1 MKDVEKMQKKNDE
14 QQVRDTLFSHSIENG
29 FIQIRKKPKRFS
41 GNSEDPDMKKE
52 ASEKEREQIDKC
64 RCQFVSACGWASDRK
79 PKVYER
85 LVEKTS
91 FILKYIPEVQN
102 IEAIEELLSDRAT
115 LFDADILF
123 YMYLHDKEV
132 YWAQKNF
139 EFLEGKTYN
148 EKTEELHKRNKGY
161 AWYSYEYT
169 VPEDDRVPEMDAM
182 AIMDRIR
189 QLATDTKNGV
199 EYYGK
204 KLDEIYWEYHGDMLQ
219 DKLTERLDGWGMP
232 VEIEKG
238 KVFQFYFYCLKR
250 YCDTGWS
257 KGPEKGSAA
266 LGYEPKYLK
275 KTAVECEQYE
285 KRNHELSELR
295 RCCSDWNKVNT
306 FGSMDKVVCRNKIV
320 EKYDE
325 KALWDAVCEY
335 DLNGRAETQISREKV
350 ISVFDMVLTRKEY
363 AAVIFLLVLI
373 KKRSALGIGKYNIQ
387 IEQGLNFLNS
397 LDKDEIKKTANKKQ
411 RLCRLQL
418 LLSLCRLLHYPAKT
432 VEKNLMYFLKYHG
445 YGVLSAEEAELWRT
459 ILGEYHLKDA
469 PVSLVLRYYDNCQQ
483 CIALDPFK
491 QYGFVSLSALTEGAW
506 FDFTESQTFR
516 DCLQNQIRPFKS
528 YKIRLDGQ
536 QEKTEADKEYLKE
549 WQKEISN
556 KEVPDFCRLRR
567 ICATMAMQQRQGG
580 DFFDDWISDFS
591 KREPSMAAKIKW
603 DEFYTLLAEAI
614 IQNKLMIQAKDGL
627 MQAVNRIMR

>member
-1 MKDVEKMQKKNDE
+1 MQKKNDE

-29 FIQIRKKPKRFS
+29 FIQLKQKTKRLS

-52 ASEKEREQIDKC
+52 ASEKERKQIDKC
-64 RCQFVSACGWASDRK
+64 RRQFISACGWASGRK

-115 LFDADILF
+115 LFDADILS
-123 YMYLHDKEV
+123 YMYLHDKEE

-148 EKTEELHKRNKGY
+148 EKTEELHKRNKSY
-161 AWYSYEYT
+161 AWYYYKNT
-169 VPEDDRVPEMDAM
+169 LPEDDWVPEMDAM
-182 AIMDRIR
+182 AIMDKIR

-204 KLDEIYWEYHGDMLQ
+204 KLDEIYWEYDGDVLQ
-219 DKLTERLDGWGMP
+219 DKLTERLNRWGIS
-232 VEIEKG
+232 VEKE
-238 KVFQFYFYCLKR
+238 KVFKFYFYCLKY
-250 YCDTGWS
+250 YCDAGWS

-266 LGYEPKYLK
+266 LKYEPKYLK

-325 KALWDAVCEY
+325 KALWDAVREY
-335 DLNGRAETQISREKV
+335 DSNGRAKTQISRKKV
-350 ISVFDMVLTRKEY
+350 ISVFDVVLTRKEY
-363 AAVIFLLVLI
+363 AAVIFLLLLM
-373 KKRSALGIGKYNIQ
+373 KNRSALGIGKYDIQ
-387 IEQGLNFLNS
+387 IEQGLKFLNS

-445 YGVLSAEEAELWRT
+445 YGVLSAKEAELWRT

-469 PVSLVLRYYDNCQQ
+469 PVSMVLRYYDNCQQ
-483 CIALDPFK
+483 CIALDPSK
-491 QYGFVSLSALTEGAW
+491 QYGFVTLSALTEGAW

-516 DCLQNQIRPFKS
+516 DCLQKQIRPFKS
-528 YKIRLDGQ
+528 YKIRLDDQ

-567 ICATMAMQQRQGG
+567 ICATMAKQQRQGG

-591 KREPSMAAKIKW
+591 KREPSMAAKINW
-603 DEFYTLLAEAI
+603 DEFYTLLAEAL
-614 IQNKLMIQAKDGL
+614 IQNKLMIQAKDEL